1 MNRSLIVI
9 LSLVFSVLLFVPA
22 FAASEAEDTHK
33 FEVRIANQMIV
44 DYWQALELFY
54 QIHGKGCC
62 DEGCGEKYQALI
74 KKIDSQS
81 KELSSRIIRKMN
93 KEDLNSLKNFSE
105 FYKAKQH
112 YERQPL
118 YLVCAS
124 IIEKVKSDMV
134 SQNRN
139 KNRGTVLFDSVEQF
153 TAEYFPGYGYSE
165 PGFEY
170 RRGKELSSEFLHAY
184 WQDEI
189 KVVETA
195 KHFEGTIEFKLAAE
209 LAMNPSI
216 GNFKQIGEPFKVDI
230 GGHITLV
237 VKVSFDTRTQITTS
251 SKKKYAATK
260 VWFELSKRKK
270 GTWSNTAWEVCGK
283 TYEMHDFYTNEEVV
297 SAIKFGK

>member
-1 MNRSLIVI
+1 MNRSLIIV
-9 LSLVFSVLLFVPA
+9 LSLVFSLFLFMPA
-22 FAASEAEDTHK
+22 FAASDAEDTIK
-33 FEVRIANQMIV
+33 FEVRIANQMII
-44 DYWQALELFY
+44 DYWQATDLFY
-54 QIHGKGCC
+54 QLNGKDRC
-62 DEGCGEKYQALI
+62 DEGCAEKYQALV

-93 KEDLNSLKNFSE
+93 KKDLNSLKNFSD
-105 FYKAKQH
+105 FYKTKQH

-118 YLVCAS
+118 YLICAP
-124 IIEKVKSDMV
+124 IIEKVKSDIL
-134 SQNRN
+134 SQNKN
-139 KNRGTVLFDSVEQF
+139 KNREIVIFESVEQF

-209 LAMNPSI
+209 LAAKP
-216 GNFKQIGEPFKVDI
+216 GLANFQQIGEPFKVDI
-230 GGHITLV
+230 GGHIILA

-260 VWFELSKRKK
+260 VWFELLRRKK
-270 GTWSNTAWEVCGK
+270 GSFSSSTGWAECGK
-283 TYEMHDFYTNEEVV
+283 TYEMHDFYTNEEVISEV
-297 SAIKFGK
+297 KFE

>member
-1 MNRSLIVI
+1 MNRSLIFI

-33 FEVRIANQMIV
+33 FEIRIANQMIA
-44 DYWQALELFY
+44 DYWQALDLFY
-54 QIHGKGCC
+54 QIHGKSSCNENC
-62 DEGCGEKYQALI
+62 AEKYQALI

-81 KELSSRIIRKMN
+81 KELSARIIRKMN

-118 YLVCAS
+118 YVVCAS

-139 KNRGTVLFDSVEQF
+139 KNRGAILFDSVEQF

-195 KHFEGTIEFKLAAE
+195 KHFEGAIEFKLAAE

-270 GTWSNTAWEVCGK
+270 GGFSSSAWEVCGK
-283 TYEMHDFYTNEEVV
+283 TYQMHDFYTNEEVV
-297 SAIKFGK
+297 SAVKFE